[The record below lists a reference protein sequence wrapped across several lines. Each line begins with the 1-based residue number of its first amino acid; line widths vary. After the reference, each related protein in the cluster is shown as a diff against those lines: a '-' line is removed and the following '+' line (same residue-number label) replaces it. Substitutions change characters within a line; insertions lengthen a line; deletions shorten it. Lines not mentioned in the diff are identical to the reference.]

1 MLQDTDL
8 RGEEAQTENMDQLIA
23 LIIYIVIF
31 AIVGYGLW
39 WICVK
44 FALPQPVLWICG
56 AILLIIVLL
65 FLSRQ
70 LGGGPSLSLPPLR
83 R

>member
-1 MLQDTDL
+1 M
-8 RGEEAQTENMDQLIA
+8 EQLIQ

-31 AIVGYGLW
+31 AVVGYGLW
-39 WICVK
+39 WVCTK

-56 AILLIIVLL
+56 AILLIIILL

-70 LGGGPSLSLPPLR
+70 LGVGAGLAWPAKR
-83 R
+83 

>member
-1 MLQDTDL
+1 M
-8 RGEEAQTENMDQLIA
+8 NQLIQ

-31 AIVGYGLW
+31 AVVGYGLW

-44 FALPQPVLWICG
+44 FSLPQPVLWICG
-56 AILLIIVLL
+56 AILLIVLL
-65 FLSRQ
+65 IFLGNQ
-70 LGGGPSLSLPPLR
+70 LGVGGANVFQTTPR

>member
-1 MLQDTDL
+1 M
-8 RGEEAQTENMDQLIA
+8 NQLIQ

-31 AIVGYGLW
+31 AVVGYGLW

-56 AILLIIVLL
+56 AILLIIALI
-65 FLSRQ
+65 FLGNQ
-70 LGGGPSLSLPPLR
+70 LGVGGGNLLPAR

>member
-1 MLQDTDL
+1 
-8 RGEEAQTENMDQLIA
+8 MDQLIQ

-31 AIVGYGLW
+31 AIVAWGLYT
-39 WICVK
+39 ICVR

-65 FLSRQ
+65 FLSHE
-70 LGGGPSLSLPPLR
+70 LGGGTGLTLRPLR
-83 R
+83 